1 MQTLQ
6 DWGFT
11 ITVDD
16 FGVGYSNIAR
26 LADYPID
33 KLKLDRSLI
42 SKVTSSTRQ
51 KSLVKAMHVM
61 CDELNIKCVAEGV
74 ETEEQV
80 LIMSEMGCKEFQGY
94 YFSKP
99 MSAQVYAEYI
109 NQNGLLFTTKNLATA
124 KSS

>member
-1 MQTLQ
+1 
-6 DWGFT
+6 
-11 ITVDD
+11 
-16 FGVGYSNIAR
+16 
-26 LADYPID
+26 
-33 KLKLDRSLI
+33 
-42 SKVTSSTRQ
+42 
-51 KSLVKAMHVM
+51 M